1 MNSMKSI
8 WSVIFL
14 FFVTA
19 FALRGDTQM
28 QEQTT
33 VEPSVS
39 STAIEEIGGAVNNNT
54 TICGDN
60 VIEEVPEKTEPTP
73 ALAAATV
80 ETLETEKEKEKE
92 EITTET
98 PIIVE
103 SEDEEKSAVS
113 DLDYQKVFETEKL
126 IDSDEE
132 VWVTHKCARNLR
144 SIQGDINRYRENG
157 SVVKATSTPVYSM
170 DGDAVFIYISVYIEV
185 DGKKYLDTDVLN
197 QEDGYYIDNKTGT
210 FEKEGDE

>member
-1 MNSMKSI
+1 M
-8 WSVIFL
+8 
-14 FFVTA
+14 TA
-19 FALRGDTQM
+19 LLRGDTQM
-28 QEQTT
+28 QTT
-33 VEPSVS
+33 VEPSVRS
-39 STAIEEIGGAVNNNT
+39 AAIGEIGGAVNNNT
-54 TICGDN
+54 TICGDK
-60 VIEEVPEKTEPTP
+60 VIEEVIPEKPEPTP

-80 ETLETEKEKEKE
+80 EETLETEKE
-92 EITTET
+92 EITTEE
-98 PIIVE
+98 PILVE
-103 SEDEEKSAVS
+103 SEDEKNSAVS

-144 SIQGDINRYRENG
+144 SIQGDINRYRKNG

-185 DGKKYLDTDVLN
+185 DGKKYLDTDILN
-197 QEDGYYIDNKTGT
+197 EEDGYYIDNKTGT